1 MREPGFEDFAA
12 LWNEPEDR
20 EQQAFE
26 RMARKARLQGR
37 LHAYGDAIV
46 VVMIVGMSLAGVLL
60 KPSGAMLAAGLVM
73 AVTSIA
79 ITWQRRKIRQMTKT
93 LDTSDRRAF
102 VRSSVE
108 NAQANLRRVTLSLIV
123 FPASLPVAIL
133 FKIAWRNGGHLAH
146 PLTELAHW
154 ATSIRGMIVLP
165 IFFLLGGLTIRS
177 RLKIKAELRRLETL
191 EAAYLDE
198 AECDRRDS
206 A

>member
-93 LDTSDRRAF
+93 LDTSD
-102 VRSSVE
+102 
-108 NAQANLRRVTLSLIV
+108 
-123 FPASLPVAIL
+123 
-133 FKIAWRNGGHLAH
+133 
-146 PLTELAHW
+146 
-154 ATSIRGMIVLP
+154 
-165 IFFLLGGLTIRS
+165 
-177 RLKIKAELRRLETL
+177 
-191 EAAYLDE
+191 
-198 AECDRRDS
+198 
-206 A
+206 